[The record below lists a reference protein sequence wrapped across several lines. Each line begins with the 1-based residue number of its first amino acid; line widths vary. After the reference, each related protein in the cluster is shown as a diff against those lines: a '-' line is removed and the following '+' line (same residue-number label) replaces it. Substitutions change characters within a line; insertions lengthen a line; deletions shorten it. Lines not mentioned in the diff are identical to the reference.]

1 MCPDMPIQAQP
12 LTLIER
18 AYQLAARY
26 LLPLGVIVL
35 LAGLPLLPDR
45 SLYHKLYYGLICV
58 PALLM
63 ALARPSRLAHLFREP
78 IFLSFGAFVIWLW
91 LSIAWTEATES
102 WTSLAKWPLYVI
114 LLFVAFAQAQR
125 NDLSRFFNSF
135 HIAAA
140 VFSLS
145 TLYALVTAAPE
156 VLSGVRLIGTGALSN
171 PLLSSHLFGFFTVF
185 WLIMALRSHRGSSVL
200 LNSSIALLMLV
211 AVLGT
216 GSRTPLV
223 ALGLAV
229 LWICLLKLNRQS
241 VILILIAG
249 ISLVA
254 IGVFA
259 PQLILDRGF
268 SSRPEIWQKALAL
281 ILQHPLLGHGYNAP
295 LSIPVESLGMSFSE
309 PHNFGLGV
317 LFDLGIIGFIP
328 WVLMQLLTV
337 VAGWRHRHDWRF
349 VLASA
354 LMIYGIGAALTEGGG
369 ILSRPKEHWFL
380 LWIPLAM
387 MAALSATSRLKRAR
401 VRLRP
406 VGADEL
412 NQLMDGSTVIEQDGL
427 GPKVVKLSD
436 GTFLKLFRRK
446 QWLSSASLTPYSQR
460 FAHNSLSLTERQI
473 DTPEVIECLRFDDG
487 STGVHYRPLP
497 GVTLR
502 AALETAPD
510 VNSRER
516 LVRHAGHYLGMLHE
530 RGVYFRSLHLG
541 NVLLLPNGNLA
552 LIDIADMRVFKR
564 PLSSVMRQRNLKH
577 MQRYKQDRSWLFEQ
591 HYDALREGY
600 SQAASTKAA
609 DTLLRSL

>member
-12 LTLIER
+12 LTLTER

-63 ALARPSRLAHLFREP
+63 AVARPARLAHLLREP

-91 LSIAWTEATES
+91 LSIAWSEATES

-125 NDLSRFFNSF
+125 NDLSRFFNAV

-140 VFSLS
+140 LFALS
-145 TLYALVTAAPE
+145 TLYALVTTAPE

-185 WLIMALRSHRGSSVL
+185 WLVLTLRSHRLPSLFSNGAVTVVM
-200 LNSSIALLMLV
+200 AL
-211 AVLGT
+211 AVLAT

-223 ALGLAV
+223 ALAMTV
-229 LWICLLKLNRQS
+229 VWVCLLKLNRQS
-241 VILILIAG
+241 IALITLAAFSAIT
-249 ISLVA
+249 IMLLVPEM
-254 IGVFA
+254 V
-259 PQLILDRGF
+259 LDRGF
-268 SSRPEIWQKALAL
+268 SYRPEIWHQALSL
-281 ILQHPLLGHGYNAP
+281 ISQSPMSGHGYNAP
-295 LSIPVESLGMSFSE
+295 IAITVAGATFSE

-317 LFDLGIIGFIP
+317 LHDLGIIGFIP
-328 WVLMQLLTV
+328 WALMQALTLA
-337 VAGWRHRHDWRF
+337 AGWRNRHDWRF

-406 VGADEL
+406 VSADEL

-460 FAHNSLSLTERQI
+460 FAHNSLSLMERQI

-497 GVTLR
+497 GMTLR

-510 VNSRER
+510 TSSRER
-516 LVRHAGHYLGMLHE
+516 LVRHAGRYIGMLHE

-541 NVLLLPNGNLA
+541 NVLVLPNGTLA

-591 HYDALREGY
+591 HYDALKEGY